1 MAVAVVFA
9 TQQLEAQIQRQA
21 AAVTSLTHNINPN
34 PISPFFAQATGGD
47 GTVYDFA
54 PIGGISGDLVSGAGD
69 TTNVSGTITIV
80 GTSNSSTNFND
91 GNRLPKGVTL
101 TYDLSFTISTTDGD
115 LVTANGNT
123 GNGLAP
129 GALPFGVFDPGE
141 SIEFSVAAIS
151 NISFTG
157 TPTDP
162 SVTFTPGTVSEV
174 GLSQFR
180 SNNFAEPTN
189 GVTLSN
195 GTDTVGFGTQV
206 HFRRFS
212 LKELG

>member
-1 MAVAVVFA
+1 MFKINFGAILMAVAVVFA

-34 PISPFFAQATGGD
+34 PISPFFSQATGDD

-101 TYDLSFTISTTDGD
+101 TYDLSFTISTTDGELLRLATFHSPVRLLTQALHLPPVPYLRLVFLSSVPTTLLNLLMESLFPTEPTRLD
-115 LVTANGNT
+115 LV
-123 GNGLAP
+123 LRWVR
-129 GALPFGVFDPGE
+129 LPV
-141 SIEFSVAAIS
+141 
-151 NISFTG
+151 
-157 TPTDP
+157 
-162 SVTFTPGTVSEV
+162 
-174 GLSQFR
+174 
-180 SNNFAEPTN
+180 
-189 GVTLSN
+189 
-195 GTDTVGFGTQV
+195 
-206 HFRRFS
+206 
-212 LKELG
+212 K